1 MATKQAKQP
10 KRTRNTRQPLT
21 RALVLQRAMALADAE
36 GIDALTMRSLAGELG
51 IEAMS
56 LYHHVANKERILD
69 GMIDIVFDEIGL
81 PAAGLSWSA
90 ALRWRAISA
99 RRVLMQHRWAVG
111 LMDSR
116 TSMGA
121 ATMRH
126 HDTMIG
132 VLRAA
137 GFSMSEVAKVSAV
150 MDSYVF
156 GFVLQER
163 SLPGSSAEE
172 IEAMTTAMLAQFPP
186 DQYPNLRA
194 FAVEHVLQP
203 GFAFG
208 NEFERGLDVVL
219 DGLVAENVTRR

>member
-1 MATKQAKQP
+1 
-10 KRTRNTRQPLT
+10 
-21 RALVLQRAMALADAE
+21 
-36 GIDALTMRSLAGELG
+36 
-51 IEAMS
+51 
-56 LYHHVANKERILD
+56 
-69 GMIDIVFDEIGL
+69 
-81 PAAGLSWSA
+81 
-90 ALRWRAISA
+90 
-99 RRVLMQHRWAVG
+99 
-111 LMDSR
+111 MDSR

-126 HDTMIG
+126 HDTMFG
-132 VLRAA
+132 VLRSA
-137 GFSMSEVAKVSAV
+137 GFPMREVATMSAL

-172 IEAMTTAMLAQFPP
+172 IEAMTTATLAQFPS

-208 NEFERGLDVVL
+208 NEFERDLNVVL
-219 DGLVAENVTRR
+219 DGLLAEYVTRR

>member
-1 MATKQAKQP
+1 VATKP
-10 KRTRNTRQPLT
+10 TKRTKSTRQPLT
-21 RALVLQRAMALADAE
+21 RALVLQHAMALADDR
-36 GIDALTMRSLAGELG
+36 GIDALSMRSLASELG

-56 LYHHVANKERILD
+56 LYHHVANKEQILD

-81 PAAGLSWSA
+81 PAAGLSWIA
-90 ALRWRAISA
+90 ALRWRATSA
-99 RRVLMQHRWAVG
+99 RRVLMQHPWAVG

-132 VLRAA
+132 VLRSA
-137 GFSMSEVAKVSAV
+137 GFSMSEVAKVASLLDAF
-150 MDSYVF
+150 VF

-172 IEAMTTAMLAQFPP
+172 IEAMTHGMLEQFPA
-186 DQYPNLRA
+186 DQYPNFRA
-194 FAVEHVLQP
+194 FVIEHVLQP

-208 NEFERGLDVVL
+208 NEFERGLNVIL